1 MASSS
6 SSRAYH
12 TSTESAKRGHRNDGS
27 SRARARER
35 AAETNSPPPSANARR
50 PVTRGSFTSTIVGDK
65 RVTERSHVT
74 ETTSR
79 GIRTRSP
86 NRDEKAGSK
95 PGSFSAG
102 AGAAPNRINS
112 PSTQLNV
119 LSSNAAPQIIDEKL
133 TVDINNQFS
142 SVEPGGYSDPP
153 HYCAARISHLCR
165 PSSIPTPYLLFPS
178 RFR

>member
-27 SRARARER
+27 SKARARER
-35 AAETNSPPPSANARR
+35 ATETNSPPPSANARR
-50 PVTRGSFTSTIVGDK
+50 PVTRGSFSSTVIGDK
-65 RVTERSHVT
+65 RITERSHVT

-95 PGSFSAG
+95 SGSFSAG
-102 AGAAPNRINS
+102 AGASFNRINS
-112 PSTQLNV
+112 PSTQLNA
-119 LSSNAAPQIIDEKL
+119 LNSNVVSQTIDEKL
-133 TVDINNQFS
+133 TVDINNHFS
-142 SVEPGGYSDPP
+142 SVEPGGYVDPP
-153 HYCAARISHLCR
+153 HYSAARISHLCR
-165 PSSIPTPYLLFPS
+165 PSGIPTSYLLLPS